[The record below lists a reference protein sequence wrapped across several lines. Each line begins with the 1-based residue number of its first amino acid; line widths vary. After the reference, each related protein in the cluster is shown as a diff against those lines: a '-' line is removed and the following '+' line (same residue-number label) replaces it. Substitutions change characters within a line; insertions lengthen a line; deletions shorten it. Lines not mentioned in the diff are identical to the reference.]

1 LYGSI
6 TVFFYQENNVNL
18 NACAVRGW
26 LLAAAVFAAALGG
39 AVPALAQSTAP
50 KDFGTP
56 PSGEIPILFND
67 QHVYAKP
74 DRLKANRVLAAL
86 VRNGVVMV
94 PLRSMFEQTG
104 ATVSWDPAT
113 KTVDVSKPGADVK
126 VTLGRPEVVINGES
140 RPLDV
145 PPEMYRGSV
154 VVPLRVISEG
164 MGAYVQW
171 VSDRHLVVVRYIAAP
186 VPTPPPPTPPPT
198 PAPTPRPTPR
208 PTAPPTPA
216 PTPSPTPPGYYYEK
230 YIGIDYMFSPKVYN
244 ELSPGNSGTNSYLV
258 QAGIEFPLGTIPMDL
273 EGDGRHIYYKHNANQ
288 CFFNRDI
295 GAPPGCTVIG
305 AGYYNLPGACPA
317 NDPGCVT
324 IVGRSTQAYL
334 PAMIA
339 QDNSFDAHLGFKVF
353 SPRVYLGVGY
363 YSKGVNYTGFPRIA
377 GFGGGISKLPDLD
390 HPFSLY
396 GSYYYYPSVNGNY
409 TYPNNSAFFGAL
421 ANTVVPLAYS
431 ASKYKAGAAFS
442 FAKNGGIYIDAG
454 VAGERLNAK
463 TNAAPVSTTVNAPYA
478 GIGFHF

>member
-1 LYGSI
+1 M
-6 TVFFYQENNVNL
+6 NVNTR
-18 NACAVRGW
+18 AVRGW
-26 LLAAAVFAAALGG
+26 LIAAAVLAVSLGCAL
-39 AVPALAQSTAP
+39 PALAQATAP

-126 VTLGRPEVVINGES
+126 VTLGVPEVVINGES

-154 VVPLRVISEG
+154 VVPVRVISEG

-171 VSDRHLVVVRYIAAP
+171 VSDRRLVVVRYIAAP

-198 PAPTPRPTPR
+198 PRPTP
-208 PTAPPTPA
+208 PPTPA
-216 PTPSPTPPGYYYEK
+216 PTMAPTPAPTPTPVGYYYEK
-230 YIGIDYMFSPKVYN
+230 YIGGDYLFSPKVYN
-244 ELSPGNSGTNSYLV
+244 ELSPGNTGTNSYMV
-258 QAGIEFPLGTIPMDL
+258 QAGIEFPLGTLPMDL
-273 EGDGRHIYYKHNANQ
+273 EGDARHIVYPHNANQ
-288 CFFNRDI
+288 CAI
-295 GAPPGCTVIG
+295 TSGLVPTGCQAIG
-305 AGYYNLPGACPA
+305 AGYYNTNFCPA

-324 IVGRSTQAYL
+324 IVGGSKQAYV
-334 PAMIA
+334 PAMTAI
-339 QDNSFDAHLGFKVF
+339 DNSFDAHIGFRIF
-353 SPRVYLGVGY
+353 SPRVYIGAGY
-363 YSKGVNYTGFPRIA
+363 YSKGVNYTGYPRIS

-390 HPFSLY
+390 HTFSIY
-396 GSYYYYPSVNGNY
+396 GSYYYYPSVTGSY
-409 TYPNNSAFFGAL
+409 RYPNNAFFGTL
-421 ANTVVPLAYS
+421 ANTNVPLAYT
-431 ASKYKAGAAFS
+431 ASKYKGGVALS
-442 FAKNGGIYIDAG
+442 FGKNGGVFLDAG
-454 VAGERLNAK
+454 VAGERLTNK
-463 TNAAPVSTTVNAPYA
+463 TNAPIGTSLMAPYA